1 MSNNSSNSKAQILS
15 SIRTA
20 QPLARLPAEKP
31 GLPAKLEN
39 PSRSGSDC
47 LNRFKQELDSLG
59 VDYYVE
65 DDGEAVKR
73 RIGSLLD
80 GKSILSWDFDYLPYD
95 AGAVLQ
101 GRSIQFCKNDRTEQA
116 KADIGLT
123 GCDAAIAETG
133 SLVLISGEGKART
146 ASLLPFEHVAIVRRS
161 EIYYT
166 MGEFFEKKGKE
177 VVAASYLNIITGPSR
192 TADLELSLTLGV
204 HGPGKVTVVIGP

>member
-1 MSNNSSNSKAQILS
+1 M
-15 SIRTA
+15 
-20 QPLARLPAEKP
+20 
-31 GLPAKLEN
+31 
-39 PSRSGSDC
+39 
-47 LNRFKQELDSLG
+47 NRFKQELDSLG
-59 VDYYVE
+59 VDYYFE
-65 DDGEAVKR
+65 DDREAVKR

-146 ASLLPFEHVAIVRRS
+146 ASLL
-161 EIYYT
+161 
-166 MGEFFEKKGKE
+166 
-177 VVAASYLNIITGPSR
+177 
-192 TADLELSLTLGV
+192 
-204 HGPGKVTVVIGP
+204 